1 MSKSV
6 ICARGAMASLA
17 AVLALG
23 VTAAGPAS
31 AQDKKPN
38 IVMLMTD
45 DIGWGDFGAYSG
57 GGKALGHPTPNI
69 DRVAKEGVTFTSWY
83 GQSSC
88 TAGRASF
95 ITGRIPIRTALSVV
109 VAPGDENGLKK
120 ETPTIA
126 EFFKKNGYQTYFSG
140 KWHLGDKPEFYP
152 IEHGFDEMKEFA
164 AYYPGVYSYDDTSPN
179 FHPWFPKYNEPYWKE
194 YQDIV
199 NLDEWEGVAGK
210 PATKVAR
217 ITYDYLANFDVR
229 QADSAVAY
237 IKQHAKDD
245 KPFFMDVN
253 FMKMHNPTNPAPAFR
268 GKSKLGN
275 YSDSMLELDANIGRV
290 MDAIRAEAPN
300 TIVIITADNG
310 AWQDA
315 WPDAGVTP
323 FRGEKGSVFEGAFRT
338 PGIMWA
344 PGKIPAGVVLDQMM
358 SHMDVWPTTAA
369 MVGLTPPPHGEW
381 VGNDGKPIYFDGI
394 DNSAYVT
401 GKSPTSARNS
411 FIYIDGET
419 LGGVRADIGGDPD
432 NPDLKIAWKYLW
444 TAKDTWLG
452 PEQVLGGIG
461 ALYNLTMDPYEKYDM
476 TFNGAMSY
484 RLASSSPGKY
494 AGQDNGWVLSLIY
507 PPLIEFDKSIIKYPN
522 IRRFPGGA
530 SNDLR
535 PNLQDPS
542 NPVPAMDPNN
552 PPRIGG
558 GGG

>member
-1 MSKSV
+1 M
-6 ICARGAMASLA
+6 
-17 AVLALG
+17 
-23 VTAAGPAS
+23 VT
-31 AQDKKPN
+31 
-38 IVMLMTD
+38 
-45 DIGWGDFGAYSG
+45 
-57 GGKALGHPTPNI
+57 
-69 DRVAKEGVTFTSWY
+69 
-83 GQSSC
+83 
-88 TAGRASF
+88 
-95 ITGRIPIRTALSVV
+95 
-109 VAPGDENGLKK
+109 
-120 ETPTIA
+120 
-126 EFFKKNGYQTYFSG
+126 QTYFSG

-179 FHPWFPKYNEPYWKE
+179 FHPWFPKYNEPFWKE
-194 YQDIV
+194 YQKIV

-217 ITYDYLANFDVR
+217 ITYDYLADFDVR

-237 IKQHAKDD
+237 IKQHAKGD

-253 FMKMHNPTNPAPAFR
+253 FMKMHNPTNPAPPFR

-275 YSDSMLELDANIGRV
+275 YSDSMLELDANVGRI
-290 MDAIRAEAPN
+290 MDTIRAEAPD
-300 TIVIITADNG
+300 TIVIITCRQRCMAGCLAGCRRDAVPWREGKRIRRRLPRAGHHVGARQDSGRGRPGPDDVAHGRVADDRSDGRPHTAADMENG
-310 AWQDA
+310 SA
-315 WPDAGVTP
+315 
-323 FRGEKGSVFEGAFRT
+323 
-338 PGIMWA
+338 
-344 PGKIPAGVVLDQMM
+344 
-358 SHMDVWPTTAA
+358 TTASPSTSTA
-369 MVGLTPPPHGEW
+369 STTVR
-381 VGNDGKPIYFDGI
+381 
-394 DNSAYVT
+394 YVT

-411 FIYIDGET
+411 FIYIDGEAF
-419 LGGVRADIGGDPD
+419 GGVRADIGGDPD

-452 PEQVLGGIG
+452 PEQILGGIG

-494 AGQDNGWVLSLIY
+494 SGQDNGWVLSLIY

-558 GGG
+558 WRRLSSNAKKGRAYRTPPLRKTQRSARGRGTSMPQCPHRVTIRPAAPHFVSPTCRGREDLSVHRLDHRRMNGR